1 MLQEPPGL
9 RGALCM
15 CVMLSCV
22 TGKELNLAED
32 SFKLGHLVEA
42 GLLKRRD
49 AVEELTSAALKEEAI
64 EIKLNAIATDW
75 VELMLYFQDYK
86 TRGPVILKA
95 GT

>member
-1 MLQEPPGL
+1 MSQELPQLIGTIFGSFMLF
-9 RGALCM
+9 
-15 CVMLSCV
+15 CV
-22 TGKELNLAED
+22 TGKDLNLAEN

-42 GLLKRRD
+42 GLLRRRD
-49 AVEELTSAALKEEAI
+49 AVEELTSAASKEEAI
-64 EIKLNAIATDW
+64 ETKLNAIAMDW